1 MSPHFSVSAISAG
14 RILRLA
20 LFCDVAIGIFARQLV
35 RASGGYRLWRPEQE
49 WSLKLRQFPF
59 ESDDAAQPL
68 ILAADGSFGCSA
80 NVLRTIPQ
88 AHLGVECLIC
98 RFGATDAGSC
108 GRAVKR

>member
-20 LFCDVAIGIFARQLV
+20 LFCDVAIGISARQPV
-35 RASGGYRLWRPEQE
+35 RASGAYRLWRPEQE

-68 ILAADGSFGCSA
+68 ILAADGLPGYAHGIYSIKGCRKTR
-80 NVLRTIPQ
+80 NRGQET
-88 AHLGVECLIC
+88 
-98 RFGATDAGSC
+98 R
-108 GRAVKR
+108 